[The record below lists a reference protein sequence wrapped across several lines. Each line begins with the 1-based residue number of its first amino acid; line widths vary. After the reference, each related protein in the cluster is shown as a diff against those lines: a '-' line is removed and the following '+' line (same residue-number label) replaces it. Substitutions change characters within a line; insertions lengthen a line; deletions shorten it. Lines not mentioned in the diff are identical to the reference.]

1 MRERGRAHGGARLGG
16 APCWE
21 TGYEV
26 PFTDGLK
33 PYSLFS
39 PLLLSERD
47 SHVFLTPRRGCKWHY
62 TVFERLGKGI
72 WSTEGRGHCLQPH
85 LKPVAV
91 DFSGQ
96 LGQEIKTQGK
106 KARTET
112 WQLSGYSV
120 PKRVEGDLRLG
131 C

>member
-1 MRERGRAHGGARLGG
+1 MHGGARLGG

-21 TGYEV
+21 TAYEV

-33 PYSLFS
+33 PRSLFS

-72 WSTEGRGHCLQPH
+72 RSTEGRGHCLQPH

-96 LGQEIKTQGK
+96 LGQEIKRQGK
-106 KARTET
+106 KGLDRDLAAKRLLRQSQKEWKET
-112 WQLSGYSV
+112 SGLAV
-120 PKRVEGDLRLG
+120 RE
-131 C
+131 